1 QGVDVSFKPPTIF
14 TPRTS
19 DGCFI
24 VTSWVIVYQ
33 IRIISALAGNPR
45 IKEGHPDGT
54 NGHPDVIRRL
64 SDLMECAMRPPLQS
78 FHQA

>member
-24 VTSWVIVYQ
+24 VTSWVIAYQ

-45 IKEGHPDGT
+45 IKET
-54 NGHPDVIRRL
+54 
-64 SDLMECAMRPPLQS
+64 LQALTP
-78 FHQA
+78 HRGYV